1 MTVYF
6 SVLLVLSFLF
16 IFSSAENCRPVV
28 RKMTYFAAAVILTLV
43 SGLRY
48 MVGTDYVQYT
58 SNYSSYLTNFSIF
71 SQPALSIVAK
81 ISSFIYNDYATW
93 FFLMAVITV
102 APVIFMIVKRNKNV
116 ELAILL
122 YVLIGCWHFS
132 FNIVMLVAPVNS
144 TEVLDTYN
152 LTGRKAV
159 YQLAIPKGDTNNW
172 TAGTK
177 VSFFGE
183 DWRIIELA
191 EEGIESLVPLQWNK
205 KVRVERY
212 EQG

>member
-1 MTVYF
+1 MKGITITLWDRTKTDVDELNNPVYTET
-6 SVLLVLSFLF
+6 SVSV
-16 IFSSAENCRPVV
+16 
-28 RKMTYFAAAVILTLV
+28 
-43 SGLRY
+43 
-48 MVGTDYVQYT
+48 D
-58 SNYSSYLTNFSIF
+58 
-71 SQPALSIVAK
+71 
-81 ISSFIYNDYATW
+81 
-93 FFLMAVITV
+93 
-102 APVIFMIVKRNKNV
+102 NV
-116 ELAILL
+116 
-122 YVLIGCWHFS
+122 
-132 FNIVMLVAPVNS
+132 LVAPVNS

-191 EEGIESLVPLQWNK
+191 EEGIESLIPLQWNK